1 MFANPEYARYSLL
14 PADNNL
20 ISSYFASSLCTSD
33 ELMYMHIYKEKIKQ
47 HNTSHFIRGVRMIIK

>member
-47 HNTSHFIRGVRMIIK
+47 HNTSSEALE